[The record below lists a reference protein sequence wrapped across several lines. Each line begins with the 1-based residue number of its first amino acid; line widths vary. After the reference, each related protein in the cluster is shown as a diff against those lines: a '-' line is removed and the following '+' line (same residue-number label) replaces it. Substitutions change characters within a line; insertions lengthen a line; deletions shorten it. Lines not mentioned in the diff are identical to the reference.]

1 MKERAIVV
9 SKRGNQ
15 AEVEVIRTSACS
27 KCRACSSGSNKQTL
41 KVWAENETNA
51 EVGQIVEIEM
61 ESRALLSAT
70 FILYVIPLAG
80 FILGVILGLKL
91 ADILNIMWKELFS
104 FLIGLLFIILVFAGI
119 YANNRFFEKSRMF
132 TARIVNVLDD
142 QYQKY

>member
-1 MKERAIVV
+1 VKERAIVV

-80 FILGVILGLKL
+80 FLLGVVLGLKL
-91 ADILNIMWKELFS
+91 ADILNIIWRELFS
-104 FLIGLLFIILVFAGI
+104 FIMGLLFIALAFAGI
-119 YANNRFFEKSRMF
+119 YANNGFFEKSRMF
-132 TARIVNVLDD
+132 TAKIVNILDN
-142 QYQKY
+142 QPKKH

>member
-1 MKERAIVV
+1 VKEKAIVV
-9 SKRGNQ
+9 SKKGNK
-15 AEVEVIRTSACS
+15 AEVAVIRTSACD
-27 KCRACSSGSNKQTL
+27 KCRACSGGVKGQPL
-41 KVWAENETNA
+41 KVWAENETKA

-61 ESRALLSAT
+61 ESKALLSAT